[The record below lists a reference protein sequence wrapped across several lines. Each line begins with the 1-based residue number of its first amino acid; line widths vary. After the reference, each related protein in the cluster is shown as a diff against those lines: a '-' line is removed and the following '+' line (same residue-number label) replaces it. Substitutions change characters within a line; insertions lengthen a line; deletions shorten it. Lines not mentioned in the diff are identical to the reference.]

1 MKKTLTIVMAM
12 VLVAAV
18 AVTGTLAYMSTQSG
32 TVTNTFT
39 FGNMS
44 ITLKESPVDDN
55 GKKVAGDLVDKNDYK
70 VIPGAEVDKEPIVTV
85 NANSESCWVYV
96 GIQNNL
102 FIDDGK
108 TTTEVADYTKYIGT
122 DWVKVEDAALAAKH
136 VAVYKYKTFVANS
149 DTDTQLPAVFTN
161 VKFDGEKI
169 TLDNIDALQNKT
181 LVIKA
186 YAHQSESLDSTFDV
200 DAAAIAHFTT
210 EFGA

>member
-18 AVTGTLAYMSTQSG
+18 AITGTLAYMSAQSG
-32 TVTNTFT
+32 AVTNTFT

-85 NANSESCWVYV
+85 NAGSENCWVYV
-96 GIQNNL
+96 GIQNNVL
-102 FIDDGK
+102 VDGD
-108 TTTEVADYTKYIGT
+108 EVADYTNYIGA
-122 DWVKVEDAALAAKH
+122 DWEKVENAALDAKH
-136 VAVYKYKTFVANS
+136 VTVYKFKTVVENR
-149 DTDTQLPAVFTN
+149 DTDTQLPAVFTK

-169 TLDNIDALQNKT
+169 TLENKDSLNGKT
-181 LVIKA
+181 IVIKA

-200 DAAAIAHFTT
+200 DAAAINHFTT

>member
-39 FGNMS
+39 FGNMK

-55 GKKVAGDLVDKNDYK
+55 GKKVAGGALVDKNDYK

-96 GIQNNL
+96 GIQNNVL
-102 FIDDGK
+102 VDGN
-108 TTTEVADYTKYIGT
+108 EVADYTNYIGA
-122 DWVKVEDAALAAKH
+122 DWEKVENAALAAKH
-136 VAVYKYKTFVANS
+136 VTVYKHKTVVENS
-149 DTDTQLPAVFTN
+149 ATDTPLSAVFTK

-169 TLDNIDALQNKT
+169 TLDNIDDLQNST
-181 LVIKA
+181 IVIKA

>member
-18 AVTGTLAYMSTQSG
+18 AITGTLAYMSTQSG

-85 NANSESCWVYV
+85 NAGSENCWVYV
-96 GIQNNL
+96 GIQNNVL
-102 FIDDGK
+102 VDGN
-108 TTTEVADYTKYIGT
+108 EVADYTNYIGA
-122 DWVKVEDAALAAKH
+122 DWEKVENAALAAKH
-136 VAVYKYKTFVANS
+136 VTVYKFKTVVENS
-149 DTDTQLPAVFTN
+149 ATDKQLPAVFTN
-161 VKFDGEKI
+161 VKFDGENI
-169 TLDNIDALQNKT
+169 TLENKDSLEGKT
-181 LVIKA
+181 IVIKA

-200 DAAAIAHFTT
+200 DAAAINHFTT
-210 EFGA
+210 VFGA

>member
-18 AVTGTLAYMSTQSG
+18 AITGTLAYMSTQSG

-55 GKKVAGDLVDKNDYK
+55 GKKVTGDLVDKNDYI

-96 GIQNNL
+96 GIQNNVL
-102 FIDDGK
+102 VDGK
-108 TTTEVADYTKYIGT
+108 EVADYKSYIV
-122 DWVKVEDAALAAKH
+122 DANWEKVEDAALAAKH
-136 VAVYKYKTFVANS
+136 VTVYKHKTAVANS
-149 DTDTQLPAVFTN
+149 ATDTPLSAVFTK

-169 TLDNIDALQNKT
+169 TLDNIDDLQNST
-181 LVIKA
+181 IVIKA